1 MYKNVGNGYIK
12 YFCHKNRIN
21 EFQVIRL
28 TGGGIKLKIR
38 EEDGDR
44 KNLILQALNL
54 WFTRVIVSRFLS
66 ISQAFD
72 SMLRRNYKFAS
83 KKRY

>member
-1 MYKNVGNGYIK
+1 MYKNVGNGYTK

-54 WFTRVIVSRFLS
+54 WFTRVIVSHLAVSFDKSSIRF
-66 ISQAFD
+66 D
-72 SMLRRNYKFAS
+72 AS
-83 KKRY
+83 S

>member
-1 MYKNVGNGYIK
+1 MYKNVENGYTK

-54 WFTRVIVSRFLS
+54 WFTRVIVSHLAVSFDKSSIRF
-66 ISQAFD
+66 D
-72 SMLRRNYKFAS
+72 AS
-83 KKRY
+83 S